1 MKSLKQRQPR
11 LYKEILSQSINIKLV
26 NAILISYAKMEF
38 CEPQQGSC
46 LLSGT
51 QVSHL

>member
-1 MKSLKQRQPR
+1 MESLKQSQPR
-11 LYKEILSQSINIKLV
+11 LYKGILSQLIKLV
-26 NAILISYAKMEF
+26 KAILISYAKMEF